1 MPTTLY
7 GALLFLVAFIVHVVL
22 WRVRRPVNTTVT
34 IILVFVVSV
43 STVWLALAIF
53 DISQGL
59 TGFLPQEPVDKFLS
73 LLLALALSVS
83 YIMTYPALENDSP
96 TLKLVYL
103 IAGKRQTG
111 ATEEELSRS
120 FSNKNAVEP
129 SITEMISEG
138 LVRMEGQSIL
148 LTERGHRLATIYRKW
163 RVILGAEMGG

>member
-1 MPTTLY
+1 MSTTFY
-7 GALLFLVAFIVHVVL
+7 GALLFLVGFIVHVVL

-43 STVWLALAIF
+43 STVWLALSIF
-53 DISQGL
+53 SIFEGL
-59 TGFLPQEPVDKFLS
+59 TGFLPQEPVDKILS
-73 LLLALALSVS
+73 LLLALALAVS

-111 ATEEELSRS
+111 ATEKELFRS
-120 FSNKNAVEP
+120 FSNQKAVEP
-129 SITEMISEG
+129 SITEMVSEG

>member
-7 GALLFLVAFIVHVVL
+7 GALLFLVGFIVHVVL
-22 WRVRRPVNTTVT
+22 WRVRRPVNTTAT

-43 STVWLALAIF
+43 FIVWLALSTIGIF
-53 DISQGL
+53 QGL
-59 TGFLPQEPVDKFLS
+59 TGFLPQEPVDKILS
-73 LLLALALSVS
+73 LLLALALAAS

-138 LVRMEGQSIL
+138 LVRIEDESIL
-148 LTERGHRLATIYRKW
+148 LTERGHRLARVYRKW

>member
-7 GALLFLVAFIVHVVL
+7 GAMLFLVAFIVHVVL
-22 WRVRRPVNTTVT
+22 WRVRRPVNTTAT

-43 STVWLALAIF
+43 STVWLALSIF
-53 DISQGL
+53 GIFQGL
-59 TGFLPQEPVDKFLS
+59 TGFLPQEPVDKILS
-73 LLLALALSVS
+73 LLLALALAVS

-103 IAGKRQTG
+103 IDQKGRTG
-111 ATEEELSRS
+111 ATEEELFRS
-120 FSNKNAVEP
+120 FSNKNTVEP

-163 RVILGAEMGG
+163 RDILGAEMGG

>member
-7 GALLFLVAFIVHVVL
+7 GALLFLVGFFVHVVL

-34 IILVFVVSV
+34 IILVFVVSI
-43 STVWLALAIF
+43 SFVWLTLSIF
-53 DISQGL
+53 DIFQRL
-59 TGFLPQEPVDKFLS
+59 IDFLPQGPVGKSLS
-73 LLLALALSVS
+73 LLLALAIAMS

-96 TLKLVYL
+96 TLKLVNL
-103 IAGKRQTG
+103 IAQKERIG
-111 ATEEELSRS
+111 ATEEELFKE
-120 FSNKNAVEP
+120 FSNKNTVEP
-129 SITEMISEG
+129 SINEMISEG

>member
-7 GALLFLVAFIVHVVL
+7 GALLFLVGFIVHVVL
-22 WRVRRPVNTTVT
+22 WRVRRPVNTTAT

-43 STVWLALAIF
+43 SIVWLALSIF
-53 DISQGL
+53 DIFQGL
-59 TGFLPQEPVDKFLS
+59 TDFLPQEPVDKVLS
-73 LLLALALSVS
+73 LLLALALAVS

-103 IAGKRQTG
+103 IAQKGRTG
-111 ATEEELSRS
+111 VTEEELFRS

-129 SITEMISEG
+129 SITGMINEG

>member
-7 GALLFLVAFIVHVVL
+7 GALLFLVGFIVHVVL
-22 WRVRRPVNTTVT
+22 WRVRRPVNTTAT

-43 STVWLALAIF
+43 SMVWLALSIF
-53 DISQGL
+53 DIFQGL
-59 TGFLPQEPVDKFLS
+59 TDFLPQEPVDKVLS
-73 LLLALALSVS
+73 LLLALALAVS

-103 IAGKRQTG
+103 IAQKGRTG
-111 ATEEELSRS
+111 ATEGELFRS